1 MRRQLLL
8 LAAALLSAAALLAA
22 GRPAALAASPP
33 SDAQI
38 LLQPDGRTLVFRGEI
53 TYGSAQTLLQTVRG
67 NPAVK
72 VLVLE
77 SIGGYIKPALQIA
90 TALQL
95 RGATTYVE
103 THCLSACTML
113 FLAGKK
119 RVIAPDATLGFHRA
133 WREEKDEKKLSHD
146 TQATNAVLLDRLL
159 QRGVDDDF
167 AERVLATPGTDMWYP
182 TQQELLENG
191 VITAV
196 LRTGEK
202 P

>member
-1 MRRQLLL
+1 MRRQLLP
-8 LAAALLSAAALLAA
+8 LAAALLTAVALLAG
-22 GRPAALAASPP
+22 GRPVAQAAPSPA
-33 SDAQI
+33 DHQMQV
-38 LLQPDGRTLVFRGEI
+38 QPDGRTLVFRGEI
-53 TYGSAQTLLQTVRG
+53 TYGSAQALLQVVRG
-67 NPAVK
+67 NPEIK

-77 SIGGYIKPALQIA
+77 SVGGYIKPALQIA

-103 THCLSACTML
+103 TYCLSACTVL
-113 FLAGKK
+113 FLAGKT
-119 RVIAPDATLGFHRA
+119 RVIGPEAALGFHRA

-182 TQQELLENG
+182 SQQELLENG

-196 LRTGEK
+196 LRAGEQ